1 MKCSTL
7 SQSGSRPSPG
17 PSGTRTTPSAGERVA
32 GFQAQEKEYSGNLQR
47 QGTMKGIWRV
57 VGEYSNYSIYDVRD
71 NDELH
76 AVLSGFPMYPYMKI
90 KVTPL
95 ADHPNVTDAVAY

>member
-1 MKCSTL
+1 ML
-7 SQSGSRPSPG
+7 DLVPVRLEAEPRALGQAHRAVGR
-17 PSGTRTTPSAGERVA
+17 ERVA
-32 GFQAQEKEYSGNLQR
+32 GFQAQEKEYSGNPQC

-57 VGEYSNYSIYDVRD
+57 VGEYSNYCIYDVRD

>member
-1 MKCSTL
+1 MLFLARMDVTFPESMSDEAKADFTA
-7 SQSGSRPSPG
+7 R
-17 PSGTRTTPSAGERVA
+17 
-32 GFQAQEKEYSGNLQR
+32 EKEYSGNLQR
-47 QGTMKGIWRV
+47 QGTMRDIWRV
-57 VGEYSNYSIYDVRD
+57 VGEYANYSVYDVAD

-95 ADHPNVTDAVAY
+95 AKHPNSIK

>member
-7 SQSGSRPSPG
+7 SQSGSSPSPG
-17 PSGTRTTPSAGERVA
+17 PSGRRTAPSAGEQVA
-32 GFQAQEKEYSGNLQR
+32 DFQAQEKEYSGNLQR

>member
-7 SQSGSRPSPG
+7 PQSGSRPSPS
-17 PSGTRTTPSAGERVA
+17 PSGTRTAPSAGKQVA
-32 GFQAQEKEYSGNLQR
+32 DFQAQEKEYSGNLQR